1 MKQLGFFDVEERLAR
16 LSGLGDQL
24 EAFSRTVDFEAF
36 RPDLEK
42 ALAYSDRIKGGRPP
56 LDCYAFALI
65 RSRKRKRRIL

>member
-1 MKQLGFFDVEERLAR
+1 MRQPGFFDVEERVAR

-42 ALAYSDRIKGGRPP
+42 V
-56 LDCYAFALI
+56 
-65 RSRKRKRRIL
+65 

>member
-1 MKQLGFFDVEERLAR
+1 MKQPGFFDVEERFAR

-42 ALAYSDRIKGGRPP
+42 ALAYSDGSKTAGRW
-56 LDCYAFALI
+56 
-65 RSRKRKRRIL
+65 RVRKTPWF